1 MSEEVKKTVIPR
13 VRFPEFL
20 GMPAWNE
27 HVIEEYLTESRV
39 KGSKGDVAKKITVKL
54 WGKGVYE
61 KNDEIKGSVN
71 TQYYRRLEGQ
81 FIYSKLDFLNQ
92 AFGIIPQNLDGY
104 ESTVDLPCFDISEGI
119 SPIYLLE
126 YVKRKEFYERLGETA
141 DGSRKA
147 KRIHADT
154 FLSFPIFMPSVEEQQ
169 KIADCLFSIDQLITA
184 QAQKLDTLKAHKK
197 GLMQQLFP
205 AEGETV
211 PKLRFPE
218 FRDAGDWDVKQLK
231 LICQMQ
237 AGKFV
242 SASEINEKPGEGLYS
257 CYGGN
262 GLRGYTN
269 THTHTG
275 KYSLIGRQ
283 GALCGNVKLVT
294 GKFHATEH
302 AVVATPLGDTSTDW
316 LFYELTSLN
325 LNQYATGQAQ
335 PGLSV
340 KTLEELSIKIPEQ
353 ETEQQ
358 KIAACLTSIDQL
370 ITAQAQK
377 IDTLKA
383 HKKGLM
389 QQLFPSSDEVN
400 G

>member
-1 MSEEVKKTVIPR
+1 
-13 VRFPEFL
+13 
-20 GMPAWNE
+20 MPAWNE